1 MNMEKPKVWGIVFF
15 VVLLLFL
22 VPAMV
27 EAKEYK
33 PLVLDLP
40 AESQNEAGTV
50 TYVVK
55 KGDTLYS
62 IGRKYNC
69 DAELIAAIN
78 DIRDPRLIKPNQEIL
93 VPRILEVTHEVSRG
107 ETIWSIAGLY
117 GILPQQIIFAND
129 LWFPNKLVQG
139 TFLDIPITAQVTIA
153 SNNANKISSRE
164 KGSFMYT
171 PTVGVLTSVFGTR
184 GKEFHTGI
192 DLANKHGTAI
202 KAAQS
207 GKVTFVG
214 WKGNYGRTI
223 VIDHLNG
230 YKTLYGHNSK
240 ILVQEGQWV
249 QTGQKIALMGN
260 TGRST
265 GPHLHFEIYENGK
278 VIDPLKYIYL
288 RDNDY

>member
-1 MNMEKPKVWGIVFF
+1 MNIEKPKIWGILF
-15 VVLLLFL
+15 FL
-22 VPAMV
+22 VLIFLLVPTMV

-50 TYVVK
+50 TYVIK

-62 IGRKYNC
+62 IGRRYNC

-93 VPRILEVTHEVSRG
+93 VPRILEVTHEVSAG

-139 TFLDIPITAQVTIA
+139 TFLDIPVTAQVTIA
-153 SNNANKISSRE
+153 SNTTNKISSRE

-240 ILVQEGQWV
+240 ILVQKGQWV